1 MIQAEKFLGGFMKL
15 NGNIF
20 GLVLAGLV
28 LLPGCLHVPRYNR
41 QSMSFIDE
49 SCNYHEVKNGVAI
62 RVKHLTEND
71 KEEIFGESSK
81 QLAQS
86 KNSSIELI
94 YLSLHNLTKN
104 TYILPFSGIG
114 IPMIPYKDVV
124 RLMKTST
131 VGRIAG
137 ITALGYVGCL
147 SPSLL
152 MCGIWG
158 MAAGAIVGFPI
169 AAAGFGIGIFSLAH
183 LIKYHSVVNDSIK
196 MNKRIAYDI
205 EKKTTIEGLILESG
219 DKCEKLIFV
228 KSSDYKPQFSV
239 ELLQRYHPQGTL
251 IFDVDLLQNHY
262 Q

>member
-1 MIQAEKFLGGFMKL
+1 MKL
-15 NGNIF
+15 NRKSI
-20 GLVLAGLV
+20 GLLLAGLV
-28 LLPGCLHVPRYNR
+28 MLPGCLHVPRYNR

-49 SCNYHEVKNGVAI
+49 SCNYHEIKNGVAI
-62 RVKHLTEND
+62 RAKRITEND
-71 KEEIFGESSK
+71 KEDIFGESSK
-81 QLAQS
+81 YLVQS
-86 KNSSIELI
+86 KNGSTELI
-94 YLSLHNLTKN
+94 YLSFHNLTKN

-114 IPMIPYKDVV
+114 IPMMPYQDVV

-137 ITALGYVGCL
+137 ITALGYVGCA
-147 SPSLL
+147 SPYLL
-152 MCGIWG
+152 MCGVWG
-158 MAAGAIVGFPI
+158 IGLGAIIGFPI
-169 AAAGFGIGIFSLAH
+169 AAVGFGIGIFSLAH

-205 EKKTTIEGLILESG
+205 EKKTTTEGLVLEPG

-239 ELLQRYHPQGTL
+239 ELLQRYHPQGTI
-251 IFDVDLLQNHY
+251 IFDVDLLGNHY